1 MSRWAAKYAFWCAV
15 FSFVLMAAGSARA
28 QEHSFNIPAENANR
42 AITEFAR
49 EAVVQIVA
57 PADQL
62 KGVQTPAINGL
73 MDTRQ
78 ALGILL
84 AGTGLEVASDDGS
97 LITLRQGDAM
107 SQPGVQP
114 AGLPVPSVS
123 SGPESVIVTGTLI
136 SGAAFAAPTPVTT
149 VSVDEIQQQAP
160 GSVFDFIKHYPQ
172 FNMNSGPTA
181 NSSVAQNASKA
192 DLNLYSLGAQRT
204 LTLIDGQ
211 RHVPDSQTNVFDT
224 NLIPVSLIQRMD
236 VVTGGASAAYGSDAV
251 AGVVNFILVK
261 ELEGFK
267 SDWHVGISQYGDNVE
282 FSPSLAWGTSMFH
295 GRGHFIIGADVT
307 IDEGTGNMFSRSW
320 GRLQPGVF
328 TTPAGRPGGVPSQ
341 LAVNDVSTSAYNAS
355 GLITSGPLKGI
366 AFGENGSTYKFQY
379 GSIVGSTEMQGGNDY
394 GSVINPDEDIVPA
407 YDRGAALA
415 RFQYDMDDD
424 PGALAK
430 SAFIQFQYGHLNTFG
445 DSFGAQVPNFNN
457 YPVLIANPFLPASI
471 VAEMKA
477 DHIASFT
484 YSATRDYDLGSIAS
498 RNRTDS
504 MQGNIGVNG
513 TISNEWIG
521 NWDWDANLG
530 IGAATF
536 QPDIFNT
543 PVAADFF
550 ESAYVVAGP
559 RGVPECGPVATNPY
573 FNAQNPIEKQLLLS
587 TLQPNCVP
595 YNIFG
600 TNAAQ
605 NQGALNYFKSASEE
619 DNEFR
624 QYTFTLGFTGKPF
637 SLPAGDI
644 SVAFGYD
651 WRRDAIN
658 TTICAEC
665 MLDALMNQ
673 NYSSF
678 YGQILVNEFY
688 VEADV
693 PILKNISVGG
703 IPIAETFG
711 INAAARNTNYSTSG
725 DVTTWKLGFTWDVND
740 SLRIRGTR
748 SFDIRAPNLG
758 ELFNPGSQG
767 NVNVV
772 NQINGTSGY
781 IKTNTVG
788 NPSLQPE
795 EGNTWT
801 GGIVLQPAWDWA
813 QGFTASIDY
822 YHINISKVIATL
834 PVQTE
839 LNDYFTFGANSI
851 YTKFVTPSAATSV
864 EVSNVNSPELNLNNE
879 MTDGFNFEVNYAF
892 PFIPDYLGTLKF
904 RAVGNWI
911 DQFQTATLN
920 GEQNTVDTI
929 SSPRTSW
936 FFTFAHDLHDFETSL
951 MIRYT
956 SPTLYNNLLVGLDGL
971 TPGTAQFNAVAA
983 SPNSINQNVWPDAI
997 YFDTAFAYDILG
1009 REDKNGRLQ
1018 VYLNITNI
1026 LNKQPPIIAMSLN
1039 GSPYDLVGRD
1049 FKLGARFSF

>member
-1 MSRWAAKYAFWCAV
+1 MFGSKSGVVGKLLLGASVLALLHGTSALAQQSAV
-15 FSFVLMAAGSARA
+15 ADDA
-28 QEHSFNIPAENANR
+28 P
-42 AITEFAR
+42 
-49 EAVVQIVA
+49 EAVV
-57 PADQL
+57 
-62 KGVQTPAINGL
+62 
-73 MDTRQ
+73 
-78 ALGILL
+78 
-84 AGTGLEVASDDGS
+84 
-97 LITLRQGDAM
+97 
-107 SQPGVQP
+107 
-114 AGLPVPSVS
+114 
-123 SGPESVIVTGTLI
+123 VTGTLI
-136 SGAAFAAPTPVTT
+136 GNAAFAAPTPVTS
-149 VSVDEIQQQAP
+149 VSASEIQQQAP
-160 GSVFDFIKHYPQ
+160 GSVFDFVKNYPQ
-172 FNMNSGPTA
+172 FNINSGPTA
-181 NSSVAQNASKA
+181 NSSGAQNASKA
-192 DLNLYSLGAQRT
+192 NLNLYSLGAQRT
-204 LTLIDGQ
+204 LVLIDGE
-211 RHVPDSQTNVFDT
+211 RHVPDAQTNVFDT

-251 AGVVNFILVK
+251 AGVVNFILDK
-261 ELEGFK
+261 DFEGFK
-267 SDWHVGISQYGDNVE
+267 GDWHAGISQYGDNVE
-282 FSPSLAWGTSMFH
+282 FAPSLAWGTSLFH
-295 GRGHFIIGADVT
+295 GRGHFEIGADLT
-307 IDEGTGNMFSRSW
+307 IAEGTGTMLTRSW
-320 GRLQPGVF
+320 GRLEPGVF
-328 TTPAGRPGGVPSQ
+328 TTPANRPAGMPAQ
-341 LAVNDVSTSAYNAS
+341 LAVNNVSTSAYNAS

-366 AFGENGSTYKFQY
+366 AFGDNGSTYNFQY

-394 GSVINPDEDIVPA
+394 GSVINPDEDLVPA
-407 YDRGAALA
+407 YDRGAVLA
-415 RFQYDMDDD
+415 RFQYDIDDS
-424 PGALAK
+424 PAALVK

-457 YPVLIANPFLPASI
+457 YPVLINNPFLPANI
-471 VAEMKA
+471 VAQMKV
-477 DHIASFT
+477 DNITSFT

-504 MQGNIGVNG
+504 LQGNIGVNG
-513 TISNEWIG
+513 TISNDWVG
-521 NWDWDANLG
+521 KWDWKANIG
-530 IGAATF
+530 VGAATF

-550 ESAYVVAGP
+550 ESAYVVSGP
-559 RGVPECGPVATNPY
+559 NGAPQCGPVASNPY

-605 NQGALNYFKSASEE
+605 NQSALNYFKSASEE
-619 DNEFR
+619 DNAFR

-637 SLPAGDI
+637 TLPAGAV

-658 TTICAEC
+658 TINCAEC
-665 MLDALMNQ
+665 QLDALMNQ

-678 YGQILVNEFY
+678 HGQILVSEFY
-688 VEADV
+688 AETDI
-693 PILKNISVGG
+693 PILRDFNIAA
-703 IPIAETFG
+703 IPIAGTFG

-725 DVTTWKLGFTWDVND
+725 DVTTWKLGFTWDVDD
-740 SLRIRGTR
+740 SLRVRGTR

-767 NVNVV
+767 NVNVT
-772 NQINGTSGY
+772 NQMNGTSGY

-801 GGIVLQPAWDWA
+801 GGIVVQPAWDWA
-813 QGFTASIDY
+813 KGFTASADY
-822 YHINISKVIATL
+822 YHISISKVIATL

-839 LNDYFTFGANSI
+839 LNGYFASGADSVYARFI
-851 YTKFVTPSAATSV
+851 TPSAVASV
-864 EVSNVNSPELNLNNE
+864 GVSNVNSPELNLNNE

-936 FFTFAHDLHDFETSL
+936 FFNLTHDLDDFETSL

-956 SPTLYNNLLVGLDGL
+956 SPTLYSNLLVGQDGL
-971 TPGTAQFNAVAA
+971 APGTAQYNAAA
-983 SPNSINQNVWPDAI
+983 VLPNSINKNIWPDAI
-997 YFDTAFAYDILG
+997 YINTAFAYDILG
-1009 REDKNGRLQ
+1009 RGNKDRRLQ

-1026 LNKQPPIIAMSLN
+1026 TNKQPPIIAMSLN